1 MNLSRFKYILLSQTV
16 LLPLVFIAKLT
27 THYIFNFNNSN
38 SIFDLLTNIN
48 DSIFIAAFF
57 AIILST
63 SKKVIIRFL
72 DDTFTLKFNFTLVS
86 LYLTVHYFISYFILS
101 SNSLKNQNYSY
112 IYVFILLVAIIYSNI
127 KFKKA
132 LNEKK

>member
-38 SIFDLLTNIN
+38 SNFDLLTIIN

-127 KFKKA
+127 KFKKV